1 MNNYIFTNLGIS
13 KYNEWYNTQKEKQE
27 NIKEDGTDTIDS
39 NTHFLLIPETAD
51 QVIWDINN
59 LDGKNNTIALS
70 YDFKTD
76 LSNNIKSETLELIYE
91 LDYELYIDYLFR
103 ILKSKYIKYVILQN
117 ELSLKEY
124 YYEIIIYNENI
135 KINVPILNEKK
146 ELITIIAIL
155 QKDDLTE
162 QEYIN
167 IINRFKYVATI
178 DGKFKI
184 ANEYDKTQEMSA
196 NGKYD
201 VYQYNELMN
210 FIFLIDNDI
219 KK

>member
-1 MNNYIFTNLGIS
+1 M
-13 KYNEWYNTQKEKQE
+13 
-27 NIKEDGTDTIDS
+27 
-39 NTHFLLIPETAD
+39 
-51 QVIWDINN
+51 
-59 LDGKNNTIALS
+59 
-70 YDFKTD
+70 
-76 LSNNIKSETLELIYE
+76 
-91 LDYELYIDYLFR
+91 DYELYIDYLFR